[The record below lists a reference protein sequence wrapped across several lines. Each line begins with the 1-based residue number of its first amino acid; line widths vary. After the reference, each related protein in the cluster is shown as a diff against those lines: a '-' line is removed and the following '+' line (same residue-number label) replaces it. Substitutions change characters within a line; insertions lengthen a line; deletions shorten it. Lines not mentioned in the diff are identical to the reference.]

1 MKPFVTKSLL
11 TVVLLIS
18 FVAISI
24 GQPPPPGEHGS
35 DRDLQPA
42 PIGGGLVV
50 LLLLAGAY
58 GAKKVYQ
65 MRKPMTD

>member
-1 MKPFVTKSLL
+1 MKPLVTKSLL
-11 TVVLLIS
+11 TLVFLIS
-18 FVAISI
+18 FVAVSM

-42 PIGGGLVV
+42 PIGGGLVM
-50 LLLLAGAY
+50 LMLLAGAY

-65 MRKPMTD
+65 MRKRMDE